1 MFRIVPVSVCALVI
15 AVAACSDSSPTQPSE
30 QEAARH
36 QLAREVRALAAAR
49 GVVPLPPA
57 PQIRP
62 ELVSLGRAL
71 AFDKII
77 SGNHDVS
84 CMTCHLP
91 SFATGDGRSLA
102 VGAGGTGLGPART
115 VPSQGFVPRNT
126 PPLFNL
132 FGSRALFWDGR
143 VEVDEAGNFHT
154 PAGAQLTPAMRRVLE
169 FGPVSAQP
177 LFPPTAAAEMRGFS
191 GNELAEMPA
200 DDLTGIWNG
209 IMKRLGSI
217 PRYRQMFEAA
227 YPGTRFDDMNFAY
240 ATNAIAA
247 FMIDQLTF
255 DDTPWDRFLSG
266 DDDALTPAQLAG
278 AKDFLTLKCSICHN
292 GATFSDGQ
300 FHDVA
305 LAQFGPGEGDGP
317 SGHDDFGRMRVTGLL
332 SDKYRFRTT
341 PLRNVELT
349 APYGHAGEF
358 ATLRSFIAHYS
369 NSDTELLDY
378 DLLQLEPAL
387 QNTLVD
393 NTADVIAQRDTLLNG
408 VVIPDSVVDH
418 LVAYMSA
425 LTDPRARNLSAIVPQ
440 SVPSGLPV
448 DR

>member
-1 MFRIVPVSVCALVI
+1 MRRLLPISALIV
-15 AVAACSDSSPTQPSE
+15 AVVACSDSGPTQPSE
-30 QEAARH
+30 QDAARH
-36 QLAREVRALAAAR
+36 ELAREVRALAAAR

-57 PQIRP
+57 PHIRP
-62 ELVSLGRAL
+62 ALVELGRAL
-71 AFDKII
+71 AFDKVL

-91 SFATGDGRSLA
+91 SFATGDGRSLS
-102 VGAGGTGLGPART
+102 VGAGGTGLGPSRT
-115 VPSQGFVPRNT
+115 PPSEGFIPRNA

-132 FGSRALFWDGR
+132 FGARALFWDGR
-143 VEVDEAGNFHT
+143 VEVDEFGNYIT
-154 PAGAQLTPAMRRVLE
+154 PAGDQLTPEMRRVLE
-169 FGPVSAQP
+169 FGAASLQP
-177 LFPPTAAAEMRGFS
+177 LFPPAAASEMRGFS
-191 GNELAEMPA
+191 GNELAAIPA
-200 DDLTGIWNG
+200 DDLDGIWKG
-209 IMKRLGSI
+209 IMTRLGKI
-217 PRYRQMFEAA
+217 PAYRHMFEAA
-227 YPGTRFDDMNFAY
+227 YPGTKFDDMNFAY
-240 ATNAIAA
+240 ASNAIAA

-255 DDTPWDRFLSG
+255 TDTPWDHFLSG
-266 DDDALTPAQLAG
+266 DDEALTAAQLAG
-278 AKDFLTLKCSICHN
+278 AKDFLSLKCSVCHN

-349 APYGHAGEF
+349 APYGHTGEF
-358 ATLRSFIAHYS
+358 ATLRGFIAHYS
-369 NSDTELLDY
+369 NSDTQLLGY
-378 DLLQLEPAL
+378 DRMQLEPAL
-387 QNTLVD
+387 QGTVVD

-408 VVIPDSVVDH
+408 VVFPDSVLDH
-418 LVAYMSA
+418 LVAYMSS
-425 LTDPRARNLSAIVPQ
+425 LTDPRARDLSRIVPR